1 VTIAYSQQADGRA
14 IVVGDLVSGTVVGND
29 GADLVAELLG

>member
-1 VTIAYSQQADGRA
+1 MSYSQQANGRA
-14 IVVGDLVSGTVVGND
+14 VVVGDVVSATVVGND